1 MKKSFFILGVSALA
15 AGMTLFSCSKSY
27 LDKPPYGALPLDLI
41 ATPEGTRGFL
51 IGAYAALDGQAANVA
66 AIGGGGPW
74 EAAPSNWIYGSVA
87 GGDAHKGSNSI
98 DQPPINQIMGGVFDP
113 TNGFFNTKWKAIYD
127 GITRCN
133 TTLKSLSQTVGLE
146 SAEATSIKA
155 EARFLRA
162 HYYFELKKMFKRIPW
177 IDETTTDFQQPADD
191 SWSHIEDDLKFAAD
205 SLTDLGFNG
214 DAGRANKWAAKAYLG
229 KVYMY
234 EKNYAA
240 AKAQF
245 DVVITQG
252 VTATG
257 LHYSLDNVNFQDNFN
272 PAKKNNAETVFDIQ
286 MTANN
291 GTNQITHANQG
302 DMLNFPYNSPFG
314 CCGFYQPSQDLVNSY
329 LVDDVKGL
337 PLNDNNATVV
347 KSDMKIESGTV
358 FSVDTKTVDPRL
370 DWTVGRRGVPYLDWG
385 PHPGAN
391 WIRQQDYAGP
401 YAPKKNVYYKGTQSL
416 YYDAHSWAPGSAI
429 NIHIIRFADVL
440 LLAAEAEIEAG
451 SLIQAT
457 KYINL
462 VRERANRPAG
472 FVSINDNVAF
482 AKATTNSPAE
492 FATASANVKMA
503 SGDWVVRKD
512 IGETWVVLTADAS
525 GHPLTWNAYKLPTY
539 KAGDYATFTDQA
551 SARTAV
557 RLERKLEFGME
568 GQRYFDLVRWGI
580 APAVMNAYYKYEGAI
595 TTDLVGANF
604 VARDTAY
611 PIPQRQIDLGLK
623 GGQPTLTQSNGY

>member
-1 MKKSFFILGVSALA
+1 
-15 AGMTLFSCSKSY
+15 
-27 LDKPPYGALPLDLI
+27 
-41 ATPEGTRGFL
+41 
-51 IGAYAALDGQAANVA
+51 
-66 AIGGGGPW
+66 
-74 EAAPSNWIYGSVA
+74 
-87 GGDAHKGSNSI
+87 
-98 DQPPINQIMGGVFDP
+98 
-113 TNGFFNTKWKAIYD
+113 
-127 GITRCN
+127 
-133 TTLKSLSQTVGLE
+133 
-146 SAEATSIKA
+146 
-155 EARFLRA
+155 
-162 HYYFELKKMFKRIPW
+162 
-177 IDETTTDFQQPADD
+177 
-191 SWSHIEDDLKFAAD
+191 
-205 SLTDLGFNG
+205 
-214 DAGRANKWAAKAYLG
+214 
-229 KVYMY
+229 
-234 EKNYAA
+234 
-240 AKAQF
+240 
-245 DVVITQG
+245 
-252 VTATG
+252 
-257 LHYSLDNVNFQDNFN
+257 
-272 PAKKNNAETVFDIQ
+272 
-286 MTANN
+286 
-291 GTNQITHANQG
+291 
-302 DMLNFPYNSPFG
+302 
-314 CCGFYQPSQDLVNSY
+314 
-329 LVDDVKGL
+329 
-337 PLNDNNATVV
+337 
-347 KSDMKIESGTV
+347 MKIESGTV